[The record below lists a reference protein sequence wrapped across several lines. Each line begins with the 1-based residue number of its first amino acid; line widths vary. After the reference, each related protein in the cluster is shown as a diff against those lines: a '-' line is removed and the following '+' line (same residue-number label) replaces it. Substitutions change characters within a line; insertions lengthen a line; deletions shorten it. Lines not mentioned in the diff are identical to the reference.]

1 MFSGDAKFLDQIGKR
16 AETPIVYHVLQVA
29 DAFVFPGAEVKC
41 FFVTSDVGIIPNWGE
56 S

>member
-1 MFSGDAKFLDQIGKR
+1 MFFGDAKFLDQIGKC
-16 AETPIVYHVLQVA
+16 AETPIVKDVMQVS
-29 DAFVFPGAEVKC
+29 DAFVFPGVEVKC